1 MEAALR
7 SRHTMKVVWPTLAE
21 QAENRISRLSSDAL
35 ASEEEQS
42 ADRAGCRGKHTLP
55 TEQQGLAE
63 SEVFECYDALANLRR
78 MEAKL
83 EGFTT
88 IRRL

>member
-1 MEAALR
+1 M
-7 SRHTMKVVWPTLAE
+7 PTAP
-21 QAENRISRLSSDAL
+21 
-35 ASEEEQS
+35 
-42 ADRAGCRGKHTLP
+42 GCRRGKHTLP
-55 TEQQGLAE
+55 TEQECFAE